1 MPLVQPLGEN
11 QAFGGL
17 YGSFARGRAGGGVA
31 GVVITGTPLAPEVM
45 QRVAAD
51 FAAPTTGFI
60 AVGEPAAE
68 AARILGARFFTVRQE
83 IGACGYVTIA
93 LATALADLGA
103 WSGRGDGYR
112 IVAPGGTY
120 DLGFGAPGDGSPRP
134 VRLAVRVLGHEA
146 GVDAGLVR
154 QLTGLEL
161 LGEYRP
167 EIVSTG
173 LLHLVVPVAD
183 GAALRAYVPHR
194 SAAEELGRVFG
205 VDTIGLVSLDGGA
218 RIHLR
223 DLCAPIGDL
232 EEPASGTTC
241 AAVADFLARHRW
253 PPGTASGGTRVYV
266 ITQGDEL
273 GRPSVISAEAPA
285 ADRVVS
291 ITGSARP
298 ILTGEL
304 HI

>member
-1 MPLVQPLGEN
+1 MEPLDRN
-11 QAFGGL
+11 RAFGGL

-31 GVVITGTPLAPEVM
+31 GVVITGRPLAPGVM
-45 QRVAAD
+45 QRVAAE

-60 AVGEPAAE
+60 TVSGPAAGTTQ
-68 AARILGARFFTVRQE
+68 ILGARFFTTRQE

-93 LATALADLGA
+93 LATALADLGV
-103 WSGRGDGYR
+103 WSGRGGGYQ
-112 IVAPGGTY
+112 IVAAGGTY
-120 DLGFGAPGDGSPRP
+120 DLAFGPPEAGSPRP
-134 VRLAVRVLGHEA
+134 VRLAVKVLGHEA
-146 GVDAGLVR
+146 VAGAGRVR
-154 QLTGLEL
+154 QLTGLEPH
-161 LGEYRP
+161 GEYRP

-173 LLHLVVPVAD
+173 LRHLIVPVAD
-183 GAALRAYVPHR
+183 AAALRAFVPHR
-194 SAAEELGRVFG
+194 QRAEELGRAFG
-205 VDTIGLVSLDGGA
+205 ADTIGLVSLGRGA

-241 AAVADFLARHRW
+241 AAVADYLARHGWR
-253 PPGTASGGTRVYV
+253 PAVASGDTPVYV

-273 GRPSVISAEAPA
+273 GRPSVISAGAPA
-285 ADRVVS
+285 GDRVVP
-291 ITGSARP
+291 IAGSARP

>member
-1 MPLVQPLGEN
+1 M
-11 QAFGGL
+11 
-17 YGSFARGRAGGGVA
+17 
-31 GVVITGTPLAPEVM
+31 VITGTPLAPEVM
-45 QRVAAD
+45 QRVAAE

-60 AVGEPAAE
+60 AVSGPPAGAT
-68 AARILGARFFTVRQE
+68 RILGARFFTTRQE

-93 LATALADLGA
+93 LATALADLGV
-103 WSGRGDGYR
+103 WSVRGDGYQ
-112 IVAPGGTY
+112 IVAAGGTY
-120 DLGFGAPGDGSPRP
+120 DLAFGAPEAGSPRP
-134 VRLAVRVLGHEA
+134 VRLAVKVLGHEA
-146 GVDAGLVR
+146 VADAGLVQ
-154 QLTGLEL
+154 QLIGLEL

-173 LLHLVVPVAD
+173 LRHLVVPVAD
-183 GAALRAYVPHR
+183 AAALRAYVPHR
-194 SAAEELGRVFG
+194 QRAEELGRAFG
-205 VDTIGLVSLDGGA
+205 VDTIGLVSLDGGT

-241 AAVADFLARHRW
+241 AAVADFLARHGW
-253 PPGTASGGTRVYV
+253 QPATAGGEACVYV

-285 ADRVVS
+285 GDRVVS
-291 ITGSARP
+291 IAGSARP

-304 HI
+304 HV

>member
-1 MPLVQPLGEN
+1 MRLVQPFDRN

-17 YGSFARGRAGGGVA
+17 YGSFARERAGGGVA
-31 GVVITGTPLAPEVM
+31 GVVITGTPLAAEVM
-45 QRVAAD
+45 QRVAAE

-60 AVGEPAAE
+60 AVSEPATDAT
-68 AARILGARFFTVRQE
+68 RILGARFFTPRQE

-93 LATALADLGA
+93 LATALAGLGV

-112 IVAPGGTY
+112 IAAPGGTY
-120 DLGFGAPGDGSPRP
+120 DLAVGAPDGGSPGM
-134 VRLAVRVLGHEA
+134 VRLAVKVLGHEA
-146 GVDAGLVR
+146 GIDAGLVQ

-161 LGEYRP
+161 HGEYRP

-173 LLHLVVPVAD
+173 LRHLVVPVAD
-183 GAALRAYVPHR
+183 AAALRAYVPQR
-194 SAAEELGRVFG
+194 APAEELGRAFG
-205 VDTIGLVSLDGGA
+205 VDTIGLVSLDGGT

-241 AAVADFLARHRW
+241 AAVADFLARHGW
-253 PPGTASGGTRVYV
+253 APATADGETCVYV

-273 GRPSVISAEAPA
+273 GRPSVISAGAPA
-285 ADRVVS
+285 CDRVVS
-291 ITGSARP
+291 IAGRARP
-298 ILTGEL
+298 ILTGQL